1 MTPDL
6 ANSHEKMSLDRGF
19 VQQIARPGTTAWA
32 LTHSLER
39 GIVQQLS
46 GGITKSHTRALA
58 GMESSSR
65 LEAMKAIHSL
75 NQLVRQEAPG
85 HSTNRIARTPWH
97 IRRRDSLPLREAIP
111 LWFAISSPLIG
122 LIIGFLGAW
131 FVTWLTS

>member
-1 MTPDL
+1 
-6 ANSHEKMSLDRGF
+6 
-19 VQQIARPGTTAWA
+19 
-32 LTHSLER
+32 
-39 GIVQQLS
+39 
-46 GGITKSHTRALA
+46 
-58 GMESSSR
+58 MESSSR

-75 NQLVRQEAPG
+75 NRLLPQEASG
-85 HSTNRIARTPWH
+85 QSTTPITTTRWH

>member
-1 MTPDL
+1 
-6 ANSHEKMSLDRGF
+6 MSLDRGL
-19 VQQIARPGTTAWA
+19 VQQIAR
-32 LTHSLER
+32 LRHNRLDNSHTHSKEGSSNNSL
-39 GIVQQLS
+39 VASQNP
-46 GGITKSHTRALA
+46 THAHLA
-58 GMESSSR
+58 GMESSST
-65 LEAMKAIHSL
+65 LEAMKVIRSL
-75 NQLVRQEAPG
+75 NQLVPDEAPG

>member
-1 MTPDL
+1 MTADV
-6 ANSHEKMSLDRGF
+6 ANSHGRISLDRGL
-19 VQQIARPGTTAWA
+19 VQQIARPRHNRLP

-58 GMESSSR
+58 GMESSST
-65 LEAMKAIHSL
+65 LEGMKAIDSL
-75 NQLVRQEAPG
+75 NQLVPKEAPG
-85 HSTNRIARTPWH
+85 DSTNPTSSRHWH